1 MLSIKLTIVVLVFV
15 RRRARLLREDTEDF
29 IDRVSALRRVHLARF
44 FFIMFEF
51 FFRTESF
58 ERPISDREF
67 EWLLVVESPPA
78 CPHQSLA
85 YDDEP
90 VASSSVNLNAIQML
104 FNPHAFKVN
113 YMYWKFH
120 NEVCGKLG

>member
-29 IDRVSALRRVHLARF
+29 IDQVNALRRLHLARF
-44 FFIMFEF
+44 TMFEF

-58 ERPISDREF
+58 EHPISDREF

-120 NEVCGKLG
+120 QEVCRKIG